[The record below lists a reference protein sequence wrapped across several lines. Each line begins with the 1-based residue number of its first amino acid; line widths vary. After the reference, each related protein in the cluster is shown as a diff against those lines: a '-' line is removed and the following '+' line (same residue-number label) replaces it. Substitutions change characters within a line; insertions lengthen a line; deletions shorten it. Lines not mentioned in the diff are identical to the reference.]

1 VHYDERTKMTADF
14 VNVANTAD
22 VRDGEMIAVKAGD
35 KDILLAKIGDEYFA
49 IHNICSHFHALL
61 TDGELHPETCE
72 VQCPLHDSCFDL
84 RTGVP
89 KDLPA
94 DEPVAVYA
102 VRVERDAILVASSA

>member
-1 VHYDERTKMTADF
+1 MTADF
-14 VNVANTAD
+14 VNVATTTD
-22 VRDGEMIAVKAGD
+22 VRDGEMIAVKVGD
-35 KDILLAKIGDEYFA
+35 KDILLANIGGEYFA
-49 IHNICSHFHALL
+49 LHNICSHFHALL

-94 DEPVAVYA
+94 EKPVAVYA
-102 VRVERDAILVASSA
+102 VKVEGNDILVATGT

>member
-1 VHYDERTKMTADF
+1 MTADF
-14 VNVANTAD
+14 VNVATTAD
-22 VRDGEMIAVKAGD
+22 IVDGEMIAVKAGD
-35 KDILLAKIGDEYFA
+35 KEVLLAKIGGEYFA
-49 IHNICSHFHALL
+49 IHNVCSHFRALL
-61 TDGELHPETCE
+61 TDGELHPEACE

-102 VRVERDAILVASSA
+102 VKVEGDAILVSTGA